1 MGLIGIRGWKFM
13 RNNKKKG
20 TLLSNL
26 KYIMGY
32 AWSQDK
38 VLFAQCGVYTIL
50 ASIAPFIGIFLPKFL
65 IDELLGQRR
74 IEIILMTLIGFF
86 LLSSVVNYSI
96 AWLRCAYSPRVT
108 KIRTDYITM
117 ISDKIMKMDFKNT
130 EDPEV
135 LNKIKSVMNAV
146 MSNNTGVEGV
156 YHTLL
161 GLFGRLT
168 AFVGY
173 ISIVLFLSPWILLFL
188 IINVLISYALTMRVK
203 KYEYSQKEKAA
214 DKDRRTFYVFDT
226 MYDFAYGKDIRIYD
240 LKNILIDKFK
250 KFRGERI
257 DISNDVQEKQL
268 KVKIVDVILLVIREC
283 VVYGYLIYNVLFTG
297 MSIGDFTMYFST
309 INGFGDWM
317 KGILDDLANIKAQN
331 MYLDDMREFL
341 EIKSENKEK
350 TRDIPIDSSYEI
362 EFKNV
367 SFKYPKTDKYIY
379 KNLSLKIKKGQRL
392 AIVGINGAGKTTFV
406 KLLCRLYEPTSGEI
420 LINGVNI
427 KDFSKEEYYKILSVV
442 FQDIKTFA
450 FTVAENVS
458 LENLEEVDREK
469 VLHCIEKAGV
479 GDKINSLQKGIDTSL
494 LKILDGEGVELSG
507 GENQKLALARALY
520 KNGKIVILDEPTS
533 ALDAVAEYNIYKGFD
548 ELIGDKTA
556 IYISHRLASTK
567 FCDVIAFFENGEIV
581 EYGTHEELLKKN
593 GKYSDMFNIQAQ
605 YYKEESG
612 ALA

>member
-1 MGLIGIRGWKFM
+1 MSG
-13 RNNKKKG
+13 NKKKG

-50 ASIAPFIGIFLPKFL
+50 ASISPFLGIFLPKFL

-257 DISNDVQEKQL
+257 DISKDVQGKQL

-297 MSIGDFTMYFST
+297 MGIGDFTMYFST

-427 KDFSKEEYYKILSVV
+427 QSFSKEEYYKILSVV

-458 LENLEEVDREK
+458 LENLEDVDREK

-494 LKILDGEGVELSG
+494 LKILDGEGIELSG

-556 IYISHRLASTK
+556 IYISHKLASTK

>member
-1 MGLIGIRGWKFM
+1 MRG
-13 RNNKKKG
+13 NKKKG

-268 KVKIVDVILLVIREC
+268 KVKIVDVILLVIREF

-341 EIKSENKEK
+341 EIKSEDKEK

-420 LINGVNI
+420 LINGINI
-427 KDFSKEEYYKILSVV
+427 QSFSKEEYYKILSVV

-458 LENLEEVDREK
+458 LESLEDVDREK
-469 VLHCIEKAGV
+469 VLQCIEKAGV

>member
-1 MGLIGIRGWKFM
+1 MRG
-13 RNNKKKG
+13 NKKKG

-65 IDELLGQRR
+65 IDELLGQKR

-96 AWLRCAYSPRVT
+96 AWLRCAYNPRVT

-168 AFVGY
+168 AFIGY

-297 MSIGDFTMYFST
+297 MGIGDFTMYFST

-507 GENQKLALARALY
+507 GENQKLAIARALY

>member
-1 MGLIGIRGWKFM
+1 MRG
-13 RNNKKKG
+13 NKKKG

-74 IEIILMTLIGFF
+74 VEIILMTLVGFF
-86 LLSSVVNYSI
+86 LLSSVMNYSI
-96 AWLRCAYSPRVT
+96 AWLRCVYSPRVT
-108 KIRTDYITM
+108 KIRCDYMTM
-117 ISDKIMKMDFKNT
+117 ISEKIMKMDFKNT

-156 YHTLL
+156 YHTIL
-161 GLFGRLT
+161 GLFGKLT

-257 DISNDVQEKQL
+257 DISRDVQGKQL
-268 KVKIVDVILLVIREC
+268 NVKIVDVVLLVIREC

-297 MSIGDFTMYFST
+297 MGIGDFTMYFST

-317 KGILDDLANIKAQN
+317 KGILDDLAYIKAQN

-341 EIKSENKEK
+341 EIKSEDKEK

-420 LINGVNI
+420 LINGINI
-427 KDFSKEEYYKILSVV
+427 QSFSKEEYYKILSVV

-458 LENLEEVDREK
+458 LENLEDVDREK
-469 VLHCIEKAGV
+469 VLQCIEKAGV

>member
-1 MGLIGIRGWKFM
+1 MRG
-13 RNNKKKG
+13 NKKKG

-297 MSIGDFTMYFST
+297 MGIGDFTMYFST

-317 KGILDDLANIKAQN
+317 KGILDDLAYIKAQN

-341 EIKSENKEK
+341 EIKSEDKEK

>member
-1 MGLIGIRGWKFM
+1 MRG
-13 RNNKKKG
+13 NKKKG

-297 MSIGDFTMYFST
+297 MGIGDFTMYFST

-317 KGILDDLANIKAQN
+317 KGILGDLAHIKAQN

-341 EIKSENKEK
+341 EIKSEDKEK

>member
-1 MGLIGIRGWKFM
+1 MRG
-13 RNNKKKG
+13 NKKKG

-268 KVKIVDVILLVIREC
+268 KVKIVDVILLVIREF

-341 EIKSENKEK
+341 EIKSEDKEK

-458 LENLEEVDREK
+458 LENLEDVDREK

-479 GDKINSLQKGIDTSL
+479 GDKINSLEKGIDTSL

>member
-1 MGLIGIRGWKFM
+1 MRG
-13 RNNKKKG
+13 NKKKG

-268 KVKIVDVILLVIREC
+268 KVKIVDVILLVIREF

-341 EIKSENKEK
+341 EIKSEDKEK

-420 LINGVNI
+420 LINGINI
-427 KDFSKEEYYKILSVV
+427 QSFSKEEYYKILSVV

-458 LENLEEVDREK
+458 LENLEDVDREK

>member
-1 MGLIGIRGWKFM
+1 MRG
-13 RNNKKKG
+13 NKKKG

-297 MSIGDFTMYFST
+297 MGIGDFTMYFST

-427 KDFSKEEYYKILSVV
+427 QSFSKEEYYKILSVV

-458 LENLEEVDREK
+458 IENLEEVDREK

-479 GDKINSLQKGIDTSL
+479 GDKINSLEKGIDTSL

>member
-1 MGLIGIRGWKFM
+1 MEFM
-13 RNNKKKG
+13 RVNKKKG
-20 TLLSNL
+20 TLLINI

-32 AWSQDK
+32 AWSQDR

-65 IDELLGQRR
+65 IDELLEQRR
-74 IEIILMTLIGFF
+74 VEIILMTLIGFF

-268 KVKIVDVILLVIREC
+268 KVKIVDVILLVIREF

-341 EIKSENKEK
+341 EIKSEDKEK

-420 LINGVNI
+420 LINGINI
-427 KDFSKEEYYKILSVV
+427 QSFSKEEYYKILSVV

-458 LENLEEVDREK
+458 LENLEDVDREK

>member
-1 MGLIGIRGWKFM
+1 M
-13 RNNKKKG
+13 RVNKKKG
-20 TLLSNL
+20 TLLINI

-32 AWSQDK
+32 AWSQDR

-65 IDELLGQRR
+65 IDELLEQRR
-74 IEIILMTLIGFF
+74 VEIILMTLIGFF

-268 KVKIVDVILLVIREC
+268 KVKIVDVILLVIREF

-341 EIKSENKEK
+341 EIKSEDKEK

-420 LINGVNI
+420 LINGINI
-427 KDFSKEEYYKILSVV
+427 QSFSKEEYYKILSVV

-458 LENLEEVDREK
+458 LENLEDVDREK

>member
-1 MGLIGIRGWKFM
+1 MRG
-13 RNNKKKG
+13 NKKKG
-20 TLLSNL
+20 TILSNL

-283 VVYGYLIYNVLFTG
+283 VVYGYLIYNVLFIG
-297 MSIGDFTMYFST
+297 MGIGDFTMYFST

-458 LENLEEVDREK
+458 LENLEDVDREK

-479 GDKINSLQKGIDTSL
+479 GEKINSLQKGIDTSL

>member
-1 MGLIGIRGWKFM
+1 MRG
-13 RNNKKKG
+13 NKKKG

-173 ISIVLFLSPWILLFL
+173 IYIVLFLSPWILLFL

-297 MSIGDFTMYFST
+297 MGIGDFTMYFST

-317 KGILDDLANIKAQN
+317 KGILDDLAYIKAQN

-341 EIKSENKEK
+341 EIKSEDKEK

-420 LINGVNI
+420 LINGINI
-427 KDFSKEEYYKILSVV
+427 QSFSKEEYYKILSVV

-458 LENLEEVDREK
+458 LENLEDVDREK
-469 VLHCIEKAGV
+469 VLQCIEKAGV

-593 GKYSDMFNIQAQ
+593 SKYSDMFNIQAQ

>member
-1 MGLIGIRGWKFM
+1 MRG
-13 RNNKKKG
+13 NKKNG

-96 AWLRCAYSPRVT
+96 AWLRCAYSPRIT

-226 MYDFAYGKDIRIYD
+226 MYDLAYGKDIRIYD

-257 DISNDVQEKQL
+257 DISRDVQGKQL
-268 KVKIVDVILLVIREC
+268 KVKIVDVILLVIREF

>member
-1 MGLIGIRGWKFM
+1 MRG
-13 RNNKKKG
+13 NKKKG

-86 LLSSVVNYSI
+86 LLSSVMNYSI

-297 MSIGDFTMYFST
+297 MGIGDFTMYFST

-317 KGILDDLANIKAQN
+317 KGILGDLAHIKAQN

-341 EIKSENKEK
+341 EIKSEDKEK

-458 LENLEEVDREK
+458 LENLEDVDREK

>member
-1 MGLIGIRGWKFM
+1 MRG
-13 RNNKKKG
+13 NKKKG

-297 MSIGDFTMYFST
+297 MGIGDFTMYFST

-317 KGILDDLANIKAQN
+317 KGILDDLAYIKAQN

-341 EIKSENKEK
+341 EIKSEDKEK

-427 KDFSKEEYYKILSVV
+427 KNFSKEEYYKILSVV

-458 LENLEEVDREK
+458 LENLEDVDREK

-479 GDKINSLQKGIDTSL
+479 GEKINSLQKGIETSL
-494 LKILDGEGVELSG
+494 LKILDGEGIELSG

>member
-1 MGLIGIRGWKFM
+1 MEFM
-13 RNNKKKG
+13 RVNKKKG
-20 TLLSNL
+20 TLLINI

-32 AWSQDK
+32 AWSQDR

-268 KVKIVDVILLVIREC
+268 KVKIVDVILLVIREF
-283 VVYGYLIYNVLFTG
+283 VVYGYLIYNVLFRG
-297 MSIGDFTMYFST
+297 MGIGDFTMYFST

-442 FQDIKTFA
+442 FQEVKTFA

-458 LENLEEVDREK
+458 LENLEDVDREK

-479 GDKINSLQKGIDTSL
+479 GDKINSLEKGIDTSL

>member
-1 MGLIGIRGWKFM
+1 MRG
-13 RNNKKKG
+13 NKKKG

-297 MSIGDFTMYFST
+297 MGIGDFTMYFST

-341 EIKSENKEK
+341 EIKSEDKEK

-427 KDFSKEEYYKILSVV
+427 QSFSKEEYYKILSVV

-458 LENLEEVDREK
+458 LENLEDVDREK

>member
-1 MGLIGIRGWKFM
+1 MRG
-13 RNNKKKG
+13 NKKKG

-65 IDELLGQRR
+65 IDELLGQKR

-203 KYEYSQKEKAA
+203 KYEYSQKEKTA

-283 VVYGYLIYNVLFTG
+283 VVYGYLIYNVLFRG
-297 MSIGDFTMYFST
+297 MGIGDFIMYFST

-350 TRDIPIDSSYEI
+350 TKDIPIDSSYEI

-427 KDFSKEEYYKILSVV
+427 QSFSKEEYYKILSVV

>member
-1 MGLIGIRGWKFM
+1 MRG
-13 RNNKKKG
+13 NKKNG

-65 IDELLGQRR
+65 IDELLGQKR

-257 DISNDVQEKQL
+257 DISKDVQGKQL

-297 MSIGDFTMYFST
+297 MGIGDFTMYFST

-458 LENLEEVDREK
+458 LEDLEDVDREK

>member
-1 MGLIGIRGWKFM
+1 MRG
-13 RNNKKKG
+13 NKKKG

-38 VLFAQCGVYTIL
+38 VLFVQCGIYTIL

-297 MSIGDFTMYFST
+297 MGIGDFTMYFST

-458 LENLEEVDREK
+458 LENLEDVDREK

-479 GDKINSLQKGIDTSL
+479 GEKINSLQKGIDTSL

>member
-1 MGLIGIRGWKFM
+1 MRG
-13 RNNKKKG
+13 NKKKG

-250 KFRGERI
+250 KLRGERI
-257 DISNDVQEKQL
+257 DISKDVQGKQL

-297 MSIGDFTMYFST
+297 MGIGDFTMYFST

-406 KLLCRLYEPTSGEI
+406 KLLCRLYEPTSGKI

-458 LENLEEVDREK
+458 LENLEDVDREK

-479 GDKINSLQKGIDTSL
+479 GDKINSLKKGIDTSL
-494 LKILDGEGVELSG
+494 LKILDGEGIELSG

>member
-1 MGLIGIRGWKFM
+1 MRG
-13 RNNKKKG
+13 NKKKG

-26 KYIMGY
+26 KYIMVY

-268 KVKIVDVILLVIREC
+268 KVKIVDVILLVIREF
-283 VVYGYLIYNVLFTG
+283 VVYGYLIYNVLFRG
-297 MSIGDFTMYFST
+297 MGIGDFTMYFST

-341 EIKSENKEK
+341 EIKSEDKEK

-427 KDFSKEEYYKILSVV
+427 QSFSKEGYYKILSVV

-458 LENLEEVDREK
+458 LENLEDVDREK

-479 GDKINSLQKGIDTSL
+479 GDKINSLEKGIDTSL

>member
-1 MGLIGIRGWKFM
+1 MRG
-13 RNNKKKG
+13 NKKKG

-26 KYIMGY
+26 KYIMVY

-297 MSIGDFTMYFST
+297 MGIGDFTMYFST

-427 KDFSKEEYYKILSVV
+427 QSFSKEEYYKILSVV

-458 LENLEEVDREK
+458 LENLEDVDREK

>member
-1 MGLIGIRGWKFM
+1 MRG
-13 RNNKKKG
+13 NKKKG

-250 KFRGERI
+250 KFRRERI

-297 MSIGDFTMYFST
+297 MGIGDFTMYFST

-317 KGILDDLANIKAQN
+317 KGILGDLAHIKAQN

-341 EIKSENKEK
+341 EIKSEDKEK

-458 LENLEEVDREK
+458 LENLEDVDREK

>member
-1 MGLIGIRGWKFM
+1 MRG
-13 RNNKKKG
+13 NKKKG

-146 MSNNTGVEGV
+146 MNNNTGVEGV

-297 MSIGDFTMYFST
+297 MGIGDFTMYFST

-350 TRDIPIDSSYEI
+350 TKDIPIDSSYEI

-458 LENLEEVDREK
+458 LENLEDVDREK

>member
-1 MGLIGIRGWKFM
+1 MRG
-13 RNNKKKG
+13 NKKKG

-50 ASIAPFIGIFLPKFL
+50 ASISPFLGIFLPKFL

-297 MSIGDFTMYFST
+297 MGIGDFTMYFST

-317 KGILDDLANIKAQN
+317 KGILGDLAHIKAQN

-341 EIKSENKEK
+341 EIKSEDKEK

-458 LENLEEVDREK
+458 LENLEDVDREK

>member
-1 MGLIGIRGWKFM
+1 MRG
-13 RNNKKKG
+13 NKKKG

-156 YHTLL
+156 YHTIL

-257 DISNDVQEKQL
+257 DISKDVQGKQL
-268 KVKIVDVILLVIREC
+268 KVKIVDVILLVIREF

-350 TRDIPIDSSYEI
+350 TKDIPIDSSYEI

-458 LENLEEVDREK
+458 LENLEDVDREK

>member
-1 MGLIGIRGWKFM
+1 MRG
-13 RNNKKKG
+13 NKKKG

-297 MSIGDFTMYFST
+297 MGIGDFTMYFST

-458 LENLEEVDREK
+458 LENLEDVDREK

-479 GDKINSLQKGIDTSL
+479 GEKINSLQKGIDTSL

-581 EYGTHEELLKKN
+581 EYGTHEELLNKN

>member
-1 MGLIGIRGWKFM
+1 MRG
-13 RNNKKKG
+13 NKKKG

-257 DISNDVQEKQL
+257 DISKDVQGKQL

-297 MSIGDFTMYFST
+297 MGIGDFTMYFST

-341 EIKSENKEK
+341 DIKSENKEK

-458 LENLEEVDREK
+458 LENLEDVDREK

-479 GDKINSLQKGIDTSL
+479 GDKINSLKKGIDTSL
-494 LKILDGEGVELSG
+494 LKILDGEGIELSG

>member
-1 MGLIGIRGWKFM
+1 MRG
-13 RNNKKKG
+13 NKKKG

-297 MSIGDFTMYFST
+297 MGIGDFTMYFST

-458 LENLEEVDREK
+458 LEDLEDVDREK

-494 LKILDGEGVELSG
+494 LKILDGEGIELSG

>member
-1 MGLIGIRGWKFM
+1 MRG
-13 RNNKKKG
+13 NKKKG

-214 DKDRRTFYVFDT
+214 DKDRR
-226 MYDFAYGKDIRIYD
+226 IYD

-297 MSIGDFTMYFST
+297 MGIGDFTMYFST

-317 KGILDDLANIKAQN
+317 KGILDDLAHIKAQN
-331 MYLDDMREFL
+331 MYLDDMR
-341 EIKSENKEK
+341 
-350 TRDIPIDSSYEI
+350 
-362 EFKNV
+362 
-367 SFKYPKTDKYIY
+367 
-379 KNLSLKIKKGQRL
+379 
-392 AIVGINGAGKTTFV
+392 
-406 KLLCRLYEPTSGEI
+406 
-420 LINGVNI
+420 
-427 KDFSKEEYYKILSVV
+427 
-442 FQDIKTFA
+442 
-450 FTVAENVS
+450 
-458 LENLEEVDREK
+458 
-469 VLHCIEKAGV
+469 VLMK
-479 GDKINSLQKGIDTSL
+479 
-494 LKILDGEGVELSG
+494 
-507 GENQKLALARALY
+507 
-520 KNGKIVILDEPTS
+520 
-533 ALDAVAEYNIYKGFD
+533 
-548 ELIGDKTA
+548 
-556 IYISHRLASTK
+556 
-567 FCDVIAFFENGEIV
+567 
-581 EYGTHEELLKKN
+581 
-593 GKYSDMFNIQAQ
+593 
-605 YYKEESG
+605 
-612 ALA
+612 

>member
-1 MGLIGIRGWKFM
+1 MRG
-13 RNNKKKG
+13 NKKKG
-20 TLLSNL
+20 NLLSNL

-188 IINVLISYALTMRVK
+188 IINVLISYALTIRVK

-268 KVKIVDVILLVIREC
+268 KVKIVDVILLVIREF

-341 EIKSENKEK
+341 EIKSEDKEK

-458 LENLEEVDREK
+458 LENLEDVDREK

-479 GDKINSLQKGIDTSL
+479 GDKINSLEKGIDTSL

>member
-1 MGLIGIRGWKFM
+1 MRG
-13 RNNKKKG
+13 NKKKG

-26 KYIMGY
+26 KYIMVY

-268 KVKIVDVILLVIREC
+268 KVKIVDVILLVIREF

-341 EIKSENKEK
+341 EIKSEDKEK

-420 LINGVNI
+420 LINGINI
-427 KDFSKEEYYKILSVV
+427 QSFSKEEYYKILSVV

-458 LENLEEVDREK
+458 LENLEDVDREK

>member
-1 MGLIGIRGWKFM
+1 MRG
-13 RNNKKKG
+13 NKKKG

-226 MYDFAYGKDIRIYD
+226 MYDFSYGKDIRIYD

-250 KFRGERI
+250 RFRGERI

-283 VVYGYLIYNVLFTG
+283 VVYGYLIYDVLFRG
-297 MSIGDFTMYFST
+297 MGIGDFTMYFST

-420 LINGVNI
+420 LINGINI
-427 KDFSKEEYYKILSVV
+427 QSFSKEEYYKILSVV

-458 LENLEEVDREK
+458 LENLEDVDREK

>member
-1 MGLIGIRGWKFM
+1 MRG
-13 RNNKKKG
+13 NKKKG

-50 ASIAPFIGIFLPKFL
+50 ASISPFLGIFLPKFL

-74 IEIILMTLIGFF
+74 VEIILMTLIGFF
-86 LLSSVVNYSI
+86 LLSSVMNYSI

-156 YHTLL
+156 YHTIL
-161 GLFGRLT
+161 GLFGKLT

-257 DISNDVQEKQL
+257 DISRDVQGKQL
-268 KVKIVDVILLVIREC
+268 KVKIVDVILLVIREF

>member
-1 MGLIGIRGWKFM
+1 MRG
-13 RNNKKKG
+13 NKKKG
-20 TLLSNL
+20 TILSNL

-297 MSIGDFTMYFST
+297 MGIGDFTMYFST

-317 KGILDDLANIKAQN
+317 KGILGDLAHIKAQN

-458 LENLEEVDREK
+458 LENLEDVDREK

>member
-1 MGLIGIRGWKFM
+1 MRG
-13 RNNKKKG
+13 NKKKG

-257 DISNDVQEKQL
+257 DISKDVQGKQL

-297 MSIGDFTMYFST
+297 MGIGDFTMYFST

-458 LENLEEVDREK
+458 LENLEDVDREK

-479 GDKINSLQKGIDTSL
+479 GDKINSLKKGIDTSL
-494 LKILDGEGVELSG
+494 LKILDGEGIELSG

-533 ALDAVAEYNIYKGFD
+533 ALDAIAEYNIYKGFD

>member
-1 MGLIGIRGWKFM
+1 MRG
-13 RNNKKKG
+13 NKKKG

-268 KVKIVDVILLVIREC
+268 KVKIVDVILLVIREF

-297 MSIGDFTMYFST
+297 MGIGDFTMYFST

-406 KLLCRLYEPTSGEI
+406 KLLCRLYEPTSGKI

-494 LKILDGEGVELSG
+494 LKILDGEGIELSG